1 MNRAGTL
8 LMVGF
13 GLFAHTAVALD
24 SDSILDGMAL
34 REAERSQHR
43 NLALSL
49 RNQQILEKQA
59 ESKARQLM
67 FQLQAAEA
75 LSAIQN
81 LSRQQDSITHN
92 SDPSVRDSKPDY
104 QIDLERMTLAAL
116 LYFGDEWFARIL
128 YGSRVFFARDGDVLL
143 NQVNV
148 QVRKDGVTLVHNGR
162 RHRLQGESSWTLS
175 KP

>member
-1 MNRAGTL
+1 MNKARTL
-8 LMVGF
+8 LVLGI
-13 GLFAHTAVALD
+13 GLFVQTAAALENQ
-24 SDSILDGMAL
+24 SSADGSES

-43 NLALSL
+43 VLALSL

-81 LSRQQDSITHN
+81 LSRQQELITHKPEN
-92 SDPSVRDSKPDY
+92 SALAGKPKY
-104 QIDLERMTLAAL
+104 QIDVDRMTLAAL

-143 NQVNV
+143 NQINV
-148 QVRKDGVTLVHNGR
+148 RVHKDGVTLLHNGR
-162 RHRLQGESSWTLS
+162 THRLQGESSWTPS